1 LVSEDRVFTVPVNIL
16 TCFSEDISKMKY
28 LGCFLK
34 EVMRQHTPVPI
45 IGRMLDEPCVVDGV
59 ELPKGSFV
67 DLAIHHAH
75 HHPDVWED
83 PWVCHFIY
91 RICYY
96 LYKCGP
102 VSCIKT

>member
-1 LVSEDRVFTVPVNIL
+1 
-16 TCFSEDISKMKY
+16 MKY